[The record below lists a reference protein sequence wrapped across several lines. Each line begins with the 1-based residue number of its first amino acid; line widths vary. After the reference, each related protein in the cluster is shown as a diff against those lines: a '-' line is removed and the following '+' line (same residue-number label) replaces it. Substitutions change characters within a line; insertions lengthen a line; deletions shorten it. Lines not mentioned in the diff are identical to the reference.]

1 MFLLFFFGRKQKKRG
16 KKSTLV
22 PSVIS
27 GETGETMPREAWDNE
42 EATSNTLSAS
52 GVAGVAR
59 RSAPPTAQSKFC
71 SAALAEG
78 DVRRPEG
85 PTTHIFVYDLDTNI
99 PAADLEQ
106 GLLGLFSVFG
116 AVIRVSCLPGFLV
129 PSPLTGLS

>member
-1 MFLLFFFGRKQKKRG
+1 
-16 KKSTLV
+16 
-22 PSVIS
+22 
-27 GETGETMPREAWDNE
+27 MPREALDNE
-42 EATSNTLSAS
+42 EASLNTLSAS
-52 GVAGVAR
+52 GVAGSVAR
-59 RSAPPTAQSKFC
+59 RSAPHTAQSKFG

-78 DVRRPEG
+78 DVGRSEG

-129 PSPLTGLS
+129 PSPVTGLS